1 MLANCKILHSYEI
14 KSVNLIL
21 LLLSAVDKNK
31 SPLTTENFTFMRRP
45 IGVDHGEEVRHASQS
60 RGRGS
65 SIFSSSAPQ
74 AKVGLVKQKEVKRTY
89 KTPDM
94 YLVHDDNDRQY
105 DKPEVVIE
113 RDSDDFVSHIIAS
126 EVEGSKDGET
136 SPAKPKICKL
146 EKVGP
151 GGIQTVQP
159 SNEKVILSPEKKK
172 SLKPTARK
180 STSQKTFRK

>member
-1 MLANCKILHSYEI
+1 
-14 KSVNLIL
+14 
-21 LLLSAVDKNK
+21 
-31 SPLTTENFTFMRRP
+31 MRRP

-65 SIFSSSAPQ
+65 SISSSSAPP
-74 AKVGLVKQKEVKRTY
+74 AKVGLVKQKDVKRSY

-94 YLVHDDNDRQY
+94 YLVHDDNDKQY

-126 EVEGSKDGET
+126 EVEGSKDGVT
-136 SPAKPKICKL
+136 SLAKPKIL
-146 EKVGP
+146 EKLGP
-151 GGIQTVQP
+151 GDIQTVQP